1 MKKVKK
7 IIGWIVLAIIV
18 GGVLSVPII
27 EHGWTNGMLMLG
39 GIAALFIIVFW
50 AMDAITGE

>member
-7 IIGWIVLAIIV
+7 IIGWIVLVIIV

-27 EHGWTNGMLMLG
+27 ALGWKGLVAFAISVVL
-39 GIAALFIIVFW
+39 ALVIFW
-50 AMDAITGE
+50 SVLTITDD

>member
-7 IIGWIVLAIIV
+7 VIGWIVLVIIV

-27 EHGWTNGMLMLG
+27 ALGWKGLVAFAISVVL
-39 GIAALFIIVFW
+39 ALVTFW
-50 AMDAITGE
+50 AVWTIMED